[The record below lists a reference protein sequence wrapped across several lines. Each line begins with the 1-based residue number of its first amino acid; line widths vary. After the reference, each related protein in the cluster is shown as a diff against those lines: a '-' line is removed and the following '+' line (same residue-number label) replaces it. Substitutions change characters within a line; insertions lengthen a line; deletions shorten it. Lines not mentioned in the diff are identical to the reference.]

1 MSSTMVSLQ
10 ERAKET
16 YDRAEENVSLA
27 FEQEA
32 SQEQN
37 RRRQSVSR
45 EKGDFNAELLETVGH
60 PEGGDAELV
69 LQLLTQGASV
79 NVQHSESGWNPLMLA
94 CFHGHAA
101 CAELLIEHRA
111 NVNSSAGKRRSSP
124 LHTACC
130 SGDMSVVQRLILSG
144 ADIGAQNRDGKSAY
158 DFCITNQHEGAAQ
171 ALCEAMI
178 VMQLHHHDVTAAGP
192 GLAHAFELAEAN
204 TALLHLLQ
212 LPEEEHET
220 EAVVNLINERGARL
234 ECVGGPHQWTPL
246 MIAAFKGYDQTMR
259 QLLAMGASVCP
270 SDGANLT
277 CWCCW

>member
-1 MSSTMVSLQ
+1 MLCSVAVGERIVEPRMESWTDTLGQLRNAAGVPTGTVRGFMSSTMVSLQ
-10 ERAKET
+10 EKAKET

-37 RRRQSVSR
+37 RRRQSLSR

-130 SGDMSVVQRLILSG
+130 SGDMSVPLI
-144 ADIGAQNRDGKSAY
+144 
-158 DFCITNQHEGAAQ
+158 
-171 ALCEAMI
+171 
-178 VMQLHHHDVTAAGP
+178 VTRA
-192 GLAHAFELAEAN
+192 
-204 TALLHLLQ
+204 
-212 LPEEEHET
+212 
-220 EAVVNLINERGARL
+220 
-234 ECVGGPHQWTPL
+234 
-246 MIAAFKGYDQTMR
+246 
-259 QLLAMGASVCP
+259 
-270 SDGANLT
+270 
-277 CWCCW
+277 